1 VGQPPVASESSSV
14 YIIVVGGGK
23 VGYYLTRT
31 LLSENYEVLLIEKDA
46 AKVDP
51 FTEQLG
57 AVVIAGDG
65 AEAATLMN
73 AGAARADVVIAVTGE
88 DEDNL
93 VICQVAKQKF
103 HVGRTIARVNN
114 PKNERLFRL
123 LGIDVTVS
131 QTNYILN
138 LIEQSI
144 PEASFV
150 HLLSLRHAD
159 LAIVEATITG
169 ASSVAYKAIAEVQL
183 PVDCVIVAV
192 DRGPHLIVPTPATE
206 LMPGDEI
213 IAVAHRS
220 HEDELR
226 RLLVAT

>member
-1 VGQPPVASESSSV
+1 
-14 YIIVVGGGK
+14 
-23 VGYYLTRT
+23 
-31 LLSENYEVLLIEKDA
+31 
-46 AKVDP
+46 
-51 FTEQLG
+51 
-57 AVVIAGDG
+57 
-65 AEAATLMN
+65 
-73 AGAARADVVIAVTGE
+73 VTGE

-114 PKNERLFRL
+114 PKNERLFKL

-159 LAIVEATITG
+159 LAIVEAKITE
-169 ASSVAYKAIAEVQL
+169 ASAVAYKAIAEVQL
-183 PVDCVIVAV
+183 PVDCVIVAI
-192 DRGPHLIVPTPATE
+192 DRGPHLIVPTPGTE
-206 LMPGDEI
+206 LIPGDEI

-226 RLLVAT
+226 RLLVPT

>member
-1 VGQPPVASESSSV
+1 M

-23 VGYYLTRT
+23 VGTYLTQT
-31 LLSENYEVLLIEKDA
+31 LLADGYEVLLIERNPHKIEG
-46 AKVDP
+46 
-51 FTEQLG
+51 FTEQFG
-57 AVVIAGDG
+57 AVVLAGDG
-65 AEAATLMN
+65 AEAATLMT

-93 VICQVAKQKF
+93 VVCQMAKQKF

-114 PKNERLFRL
+114 PKNEQLFRL

-144 PEASFV
+144 PERSFV

-159 LAIVEATITG
+159 LAIIEAKIVE
-169 ASSVAYKAIAEVQL
+169 SSVVAHQSINEIDL
-183 PVDCVIVAV
+183 PVDSVIVAIS
-192 DRGPHLIVPTPATE
+192 RGAHLIVPTPTTE
-206 LMPGDEI
+206 LLPHDDI
-213 IAVAHRS
+213 IAVTHRQQ
-220 HEDELR
+220 EDELR
-226 RLLVAT
+226 RLLTA